1 MVHAFPCDSNVEMTG
16 ITGYDVTKAFFK
28 EFGNVARPSAD
39 VMRAGPIVA
48 VAAIVG
54 PDQAVE
60 IRHGVIR
67 SVSNGLLP
75 THVTMSVYCIAD
87 RLSSVKT

>member
-1 MVHAFPCDSNVEMTG
+1 MTG
-16 ITGYDVTKAFFK
+16 TTGYDITKAFF
-28 EFGNVARPSAD
+28 EDFGNIARPSAD
-39 VMRAGPIVA
+39 AMRAGPIVA
-48 VAAIVG
+48 VAAMVG

-67 SVSNGLLP
+67 SVSNVPLP

-87 RLSSVKT
+87 RMSCVKT